1 MHELSIALSI
11 LDVVEEEVERR
22 GNVRVEAIHLKL
34 GPLAGVVKEAL
45 LSAFELAAE
54 QTRFA
59 KCALVIEEIPISIR
73 CSHCNAERPVRSI
86 QSFYCVDCG
95 TPATD
100 IVHGRELQVS
110 GLELTE

>member
-22 GNVRVEAIHLKL
+22 GNVHVEAIHLKL

-45 LSAFELAAE
+45 VSAFELASE
-54 QTRFA
+54 QTDFA
-59 KCALVIEEIPISIR
+59 QCALVIEDIPISIY
-73 CSHCNAERPVRSI
+73 CSQCNAERPVRCM

-95 TPATD
+95 APSSQ
-100 IVHGRELQVS
+100 VVRGRELQVS
-110 GLELTE
+110 ALELSE

>member
-11 LDVVEEEVERR
+11 LDIVEEEVERR

-45 LSAFELAAE
+45 LSSFELATE
-54 QTRFA
+54 QTGFA
-59 KCALVIEEIPISIR
+59 DCSLVIEEIPISIR
-73 CSHCNAERPVRSI
+73 CSQCNAERPVRSI
-86 QSFYCVDCG
+86 QSLYCVDCG
-95 TPATD
+95 APATD

-110 GLELTE
+110 ALELTE